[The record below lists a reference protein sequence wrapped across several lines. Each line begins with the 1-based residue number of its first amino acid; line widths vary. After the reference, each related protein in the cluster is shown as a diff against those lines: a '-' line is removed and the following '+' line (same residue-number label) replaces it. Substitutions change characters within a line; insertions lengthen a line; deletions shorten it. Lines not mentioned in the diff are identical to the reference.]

1 MSTPNKALT
10 SFVKA
15 CLSLQGKVKKDS
27 INPHFKSGYV
37 SLEAVLEYVLP
48 ACHENDIV
56 PLQEIVSCENGV
68 AVKTTICHS
77 SGDLYELAQCPIPVE
92 KQNAQGVIS
101 ASTYGRR
108 VSLMAIFGL
117 APSDDDGNKA
127 TEAKPELDAESFAVL
142 DAAANNGV
150 EAFREMWKKIDVSK
164 RKLVTAKQQADF
176 KKRATDFDSA

>member
-37 SLEAVLEYVLP
+37 SLEAVLEHVLP

-77 SGDLYELAQCPIPVE
+77 NGDMFPLAQCPIPVE

-117 APSDDDGNKA
+117 APSDDDGNAA
-127 TEAKPELDAESFAVL
+127 TVAKPELDTESL
-142 DAAANNGV
+142 GLLTAAANKGV
-150 EAFREMWKKIDVSK
+150 EAFREQWKAMDASK
-164 RKLVTAKQQADF
+164 RKLVTAKQQAEF
-176 KKRATDFDSA
+176 KKIATDFDSA